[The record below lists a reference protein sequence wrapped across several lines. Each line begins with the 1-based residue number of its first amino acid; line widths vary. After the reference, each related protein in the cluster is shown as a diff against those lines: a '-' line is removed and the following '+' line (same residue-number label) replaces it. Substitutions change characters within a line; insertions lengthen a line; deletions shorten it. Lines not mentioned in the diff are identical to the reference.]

1 MATHHAE
8 PGELVDLASWADDVP
23 SNGSKAITKTDRLEL
38 ARLVVPA
45 ETEMH
50 GSKYCNV
57 PGPIVVH
64 CIHGE
69 IEFKTASGATRLK
82 PGQLVYLH
90 ADTDHAIRGLR
101 NSVVLLTIVLP
112 A

>member
-23 SNGSKAITKTDRLEL
+23 THGSKVITKTDRLEL

-50 GSKYCNV
+50 GSKYCAV

-64 CIHGE
+64 CIQGE
-69 IEFKTASGATRLK
+69 IEFKTVSETTRLK
-82 PGQLVYLH
+82 PGQLVYLQ
-90 ADTDHAIRGLR
+90 ADTDHAIGGVQD
-101 NSVVLLTIVLP
+101 SVVLLTIVLP
-112 A
+112 E